1 MSSFRTTNSS
11 AAFEARMRDAIIAQN
26 AALLQPPGT
35 RRVQTPPQS
44 QPVGRRQPVAARRTG
59 FPTRDTFEQ
68 PRTQRTQPTGATTG
82 TPSGQRLADAARRTA
97 LGMGGHRSTG
107 FCARG
112 VRRAIEGAM
121 PGRTITGNANQTGPS
136 LQRAGF
142 RQVNMSLEQALR
154 VPGAVMTWDRT
165 PTRAGQRHGH
175 IAVSLGDGRSS
186 ASDFV
191 ERDTLASSRGRTGL
205 RVWLPPA

>member
-11 AAFEARMRDAIIAQN
+11 AALEARMRDAIIAQN
-26 AALLQPPGT
+26 AAFMRQPGSFRPVQ
-35 RRVQTPPQS
+35 RRSTV
-44 QPVGRRQPVAARRTG
+44 QPVGRRQPVAARRTPG
-59 FPTRDTFEQ
+59 HTTRDTFEA
-68 PRTQRTQPTGATTG
+68 PRTQRTTQTTG
-82 TPSGQRLADAARRTA
+82 TTTQQRLVNAARNTA
-97 LGMGGHRSTG
+97 LRMGGHRSTG

-112 VRRAIEGAM
+112 VRRAIEQAM

-154 VPGAVMTWDRT
+154 TPGAVMTWDRT

-186 ASDFV
+186 ASDFI